1 MSMKTVVEVAKL
13 TFELTLGYRLGRN
26 AADVV
31 MNLSAYAVEKAKKK
45 LYDLYDEET
54 RKDLE
59 SGDAKLQAI
68 LMGQWDEPTQKSVKN
83 KAPIGF
89 R

>member
-26 AADVV
+26 AADIV
-31 MNLSAYAVEKAKKK
+31 MNLSAYAMKKATEK
-45 LYDLYDEET
+45 LNDLYDEET

-59 SGDAKLQAI
+59 SRQAKLQDI
-68 LMGQWDEPTQKSVKN
+68 LMGQWEEPAQNSVKN

>member
-13 TFELTLGYRLGRN
+13 TFELTLGYRLGKN
-26 AADVV
+26 AANVV
-31 MNLSAYAVEKAKKK
+31 MNLSAYAVEKANKK
-45 LYDLYDEET
+45 LKDLYDEET

-59 SGDAKLQAI
+59 SREAKFQAI
-68 LMGQWDEPTQKSVKN
+68 LMGQWEEPTQNSVKN